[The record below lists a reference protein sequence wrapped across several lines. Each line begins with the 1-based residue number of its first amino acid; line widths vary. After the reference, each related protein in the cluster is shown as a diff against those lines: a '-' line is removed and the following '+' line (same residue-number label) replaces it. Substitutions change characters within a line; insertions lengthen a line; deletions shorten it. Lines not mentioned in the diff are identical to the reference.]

1 MNAIAGEGF
10 EDLPI
15 LAELRGQLTSHYQ
28 AADRNP
34 HRARVVRARRWRPLA
49 LVAVLVLG
57 GTTGA
62 LAATGAATSLLNS
75 SSPKE
80 VTLDPST
87 GAVISVSPLSWAAY
101 RALEASMGE
110 RPNTSQPSP

>member
-1 MNAIAGEGF
+1 MNAIAAEVL

-15 LAELRGQLTSHYQ
+15 LTELRDRLTSHYQ
-28 AADRNP
+28 TADRNP
-34 HRARVVRARRWRPLA
+34 HRTRVVRARRWRPLA

-75 SSPKE
+75 STPKQ
-80 VTLDPST
+80 VILDPST

-101 RALEASMGE
+101 RALETSMGE
-110 RPNTSQPSP
+110 IPKSQPGP